1 MTTADA
7 PALPDR
13 IRQLLLEA
21 RELER
26 YADDVR
32 AKVGEL
38 VLQVPLV
45 YRRELARAV
54 GVDERLL
61 ELCAGLAYAR
71 QAKRH
76 NPAGEAD
83 RVRRQ
88 H

>member
-1 MTTADA
+1 MTPDTDPDL
-7 PALPDR
+7 PARLR
-13 IRQLLLEA
+13 TLLLEA

-32 AKVGEL
+32 AQVGAL
-38 VLQVPLV
+38 VLQVPLL
-45 YRRELARAV
+45 YRRGLAAAA
-54 GVDERLL
+54 GCDERLL